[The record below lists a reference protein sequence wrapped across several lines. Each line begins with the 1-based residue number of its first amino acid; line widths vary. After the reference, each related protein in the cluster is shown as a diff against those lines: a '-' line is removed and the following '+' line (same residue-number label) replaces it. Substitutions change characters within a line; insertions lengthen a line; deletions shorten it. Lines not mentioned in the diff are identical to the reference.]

1 MPTVESKD
9 VRSVIRPRDHWKFY
23 FRSKIKKE
31 EGQRERS
38 YARVLDTFDHPSSML
53 VIWCQFFAIKWK
65 TNGFGMR
72 EKPEGERSGRSA
84 GYSVDITNREGWGE
98 TLFRESCLV
107 KADSVTK
114 FTCLLLQS
122 RAISGTNQRSFNFTT
137 LTLRKFTLTR
147 VSILNRAL
155 NLTS

>member
-1 MPTVESKD
+1 
-9 VRSVIRPRDHWKFY
+9 
-23 FRSKIKKE
+23 
-31 EGQRERS
+31 
-38 YARVLDTFDHPSSML
+38 
-53 VIWCQFFAIKWK
+53 
-65 TNGFGMR
+65 MR